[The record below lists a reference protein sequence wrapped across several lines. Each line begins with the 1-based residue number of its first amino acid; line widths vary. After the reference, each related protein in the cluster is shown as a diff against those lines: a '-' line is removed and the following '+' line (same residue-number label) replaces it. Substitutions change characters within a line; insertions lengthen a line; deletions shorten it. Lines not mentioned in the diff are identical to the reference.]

1 MADAKKPESLQNI
14 SQSCEDAEKLLD
26 NIEIKEKEKRTSAF
40 IHKEQTREYIYEG
53 KRGGGEAWEE
63 SFESKGTTKTIV
75 AATGIAIFIAVLI
88 GGINEESKQRA
99 SKQQEKSS
107 SSTTAPFWKYKKALK
122 TSSNAVLVSEH
133 RNAIKEIK
141 EVLDLGL
148 NSSTMNRG
156 LLNNRIIQAR
166 KAIKYID
173 QKGEDKYDEYSDY
186 GMQWYDEG
194 ERGSHKLFFTYSK
207 MCKQPLISFEYKRG
221 KGGPVIGRTT
231 RVPTSNISTILI
243 PYGTQPDTWLYV
255 TDFRCN

>member
-1 MADAKKPESLQNI
+1 MAKNNKPDSLESI
-14 SQSCEDAEKLLD
+14 TKSCDEAEVLLKSL
-26 NIEIKEKEKRTSAF
+26 EIKEEQKESTTYTYEESQE
-40 IHKEQTREYIYEG
+40 KEVI
-53 KRGGGEAWEE
+53 KRGLKSNEPWQSDFNSVGNKIFALAGLII
-63 SFESKGTTKTIV
+63 FIV
-75 AATGIAIFIAVLI
+75 VIAGIAEERRQNVVA
-88 GGINEESKQRA
+88 GGGDN
-99 SKQQEKSS
+99 KSTS
-107 SSTTAPFWKYKKALK
+107 TAPFWKYKKALK

-148 NSSTMNRG
+148 NSSTMNRD

-194 ERGSHKLFFTYSK
+194 ERSSHKLFFTYSK

-243 PYGTQPDTWLYV
+243 PHGTQPNTWLYV